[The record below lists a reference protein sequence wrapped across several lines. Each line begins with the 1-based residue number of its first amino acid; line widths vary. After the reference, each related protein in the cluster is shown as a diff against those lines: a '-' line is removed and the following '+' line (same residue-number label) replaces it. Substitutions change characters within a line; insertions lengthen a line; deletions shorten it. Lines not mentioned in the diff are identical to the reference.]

1 MKDYIFKNGL
11 LIGAVQIVLLLV
23 SYLMGIDFMMQTWW
37 GVLQF
42 VILLGLIIYFSV
54 EFRKLQGGYAT
65 FKESFSVSFG
75 MYAAAGFILTFFNII
90 LYNFID
96 LEFAEMAKEIV
107 IEKTYDMMESFGA
120 PEASIDEAIEALEEQ
135 DSFSV
140 VNLAKSYVFGLPV
153 YIIFSLII
161 AAFIKKNKPEF
172 EV

>member
-1 MKDYIFKNGL
+1 MKDYILKNGL
-11 LIGAVQIVLLLV
+11 LVGIVQVVLLLI
-23 SYLMGIDFMMQTWW
+23 SYMLGIDFMMQTWW

-42 VILLGLIIYFSV
+42 LVVLGLVIFFAV
-54 EFRKLQGGYAT
+54 EYKKLQGGYAS
-65 FKESFSVSFG
+65 FKESFSVLFG
-75 MYAAAGFILTFFNII
+75 IYVAAGFILTFFNIL

-107 IEKTYDMMESFGA
+107 IEKTYEMMESLGA
-120 PEASIDEAIEALEEQ
+120 PEASIDEAISELEKQ

-140 VNLAKSYVFGLPV
+140 GNLAKSYVFGLPV

-172 EV
+172 EA